1 MSKRHCFTGVG
12 ITGAALGTL
21 LLVATANAQDT
32 GDRITVPF
40 RDASK
45 PRSLVVKLIQGGITV
60 RGYDGKDAIVQS
72 TSRSGNRRRERTP
85 PDGMHRI
92 DAMSGDLDI
101 TEDNNAITVNGG
113 ITRSSDVTI
122 QVPSQTSVRVQ
133 TLNGGAILIENISGE
148 IEAENMN
155 GAVTV
160 TNASGSVIANSM
172 NGKINVA
179 LNRVTPGKSMSFSTM
194 NGTIDVTL
202 PADVKANLKLKTDN
216 GEIYTDFDVKLD
228 GTSHPPVVEDQRK
241 SGGRYRVKVDKAMYG
256 SINGGG
262 PEMQFVT
269 YNGNI
274 LIHKK

>member
-1 MSKRHCFTGVG
+1 MRKRLVV
-12 ITGAALGTL
+12 AALGTL
-21 LLVATANAQDT
+21 LAFAKLGQAQDA
-32 GDRITVPF
+32 GDRVTVPF

-45 PRSLVVKLIQGGITV
+45 PRSVVVKLIQGGITV
-60 RGYDGKDAIVQS
+60 RGYDGKDAIVES
-72 TSRSGNRRRERTP
+72 TARGNRSHRSGRTP

-92 DAMSGDLDI
+92 DGMSGDLDI
-101 TEDNNAITVNGG
+101 AEDNNVITINGG
-113 ITRSSDVTI
+113 ITRSADVTT
-122 QVPSQTSVRVQ
+122 QVPAQTSVRVQ
-133 TLNGGAILIENISGE
+133 TLNGGAITIENIAGE

-172 NGKINVA
+172 NGKINVS
-179 LNRVTPGKSMSFSTM
+179 LNRVTAGKSMSFSTM
-194 NGTIDVTL
+194 NGSIDVTL
-202 PADVKANLKLKTDN
+202 PTDVKANLKMKTDN

-228 GTSHPPVVEDQRK
+228 GTNHPPVVEDQRK
-241 SGGRYRVKVDKAMYG
+241 SGGRYRVKMDKAMYG